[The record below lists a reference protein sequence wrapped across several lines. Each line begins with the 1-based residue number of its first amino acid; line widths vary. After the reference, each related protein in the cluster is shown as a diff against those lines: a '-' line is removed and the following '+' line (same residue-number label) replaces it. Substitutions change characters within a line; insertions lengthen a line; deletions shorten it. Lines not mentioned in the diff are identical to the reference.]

1 MPTLHHDIELKEVKK
16 EKLPDKIA
24 SSLSKGITEK
34 RILRDQFGAYY
45 LIKKPDV
52 LTIEDVFKG
61 YLSHQE
67 LQKPSFDTM
76 EHIFSIKLESA
87 FLEILIPRMAKKMFE
102 GIIEVPENYLH
113 VDKDKSIGVI
123 SKFINSFSEFLSQKE
138 AVKTKPLFEREQLP
152 KRDDL
157 SLTSEEARF
166 LGQLYAVAL
175 VFNLWDL
182 LNSKLLNSGYCEDKN
197 HVRRAAIVDFGC
209 GGTLSYKGR
218 HTDTLAFDDPDFYPT
233 KKVAYSFLG
242 QNYREHYRHGYALP
256 FDKLVAPLLPHTI
269 IADLF
274 DMSQEDIISRSM
286 LEGFCEAITTAEK
299 NMAQD
304 PHLLEDALLQSLS
317 AITLDSS
324 IQTSDLK
331 SHLNTE
337 FYGKPEKNSHSLVT
351 ILQQRL
357 DSVKMLLMQFKVGI
371 SATEIQQ
378 EIRDYYYYSQNWV
391 KP

>member
-1 MPTLHHDIELKEVKK
+1 MPKLHDDIELVEIKK
-16 EKLPDKIA
+16 DKLPNKIA

-34 RILRDQFGAYY
+34 RILSDQFGAYY

-52 LTIEDVFKG
+52 LTKEDVFKG
-61 YLSHQE
+61 YLSHEE

-87 FLEILIPRMAKKMFE
+87 YLEILIPRLAKKMFE
-102 GIIEVPENYLH
+102 GILVVPENYLH
-113 VDKDKSIGVI
+113 VDKDKSIAVI

-138 AVKTKPLFEREQLP
+138 VVKTEPLFERKQLP

-182 LNSKLLNSGYCEDKN
+182 LNSKLMNSGYCMDKN
-197 HVRRAAIVDFGC
+197 NVKRAAIVDFGC

-218 HTDTLAFDDPDFYPT
+218 HADTLAFDDPNFSPT
-233 KKVAYSFLG
+233 KKVSYSFFG
-242 QNYREHYRHGYALP
+242 QNYRDHYRHGYALP

-274 DMSQEDIISRSM
+274 DMSKEDTISHSM

-304 PHLLEDALLQSLS
+304 PHLLEDTLLQSFN
-317 AITLDSS
+317 AITLDSV
-324 IQTSDLK
+324 IQADQLK
-331 SHLNTE
+331 SHLNAE

-357 DSVKMLLMQFKVGI
+357 NSVKMLLLQFKVGI
-371 SATEIQQ
+371 AATEIQQ
-378 EIRDYYYYSQNWV
+378 EVRDYYYHSQNWV
-391 KP
+391 KS